1 MSNQINSLEMLS
13 LILFIGVVT
22 SLIVRRKTG
31 INPGGIITA
40 PFLVL
45 SFYYSF
51 IWGVTLIIISLL
63 IYKIYNKYLHSFY
76 YGRTPMYI
84 YSIMSVLFVYAI
96 AWIYGYFKI
105 IPDFNINF
113 VYGLIL
119 PAILTVALRKQGVRK
134 TMIYTAITVVIT
146 ALVSLVIFYISNNIF
161 QYNFYYM
168 EQLRASTNNITLST
182 GFILFFASI
191 ISSYVIYYFTKIK
204 SGGYIVLPFLALLLF
219 NPKSLLIFVVTLIFM
234 HLLFKAIRHY
244 TLIVGITRYTFVLCT
259 AILVVWVIESA
270 GLRIDPTFSPFLGAN
285 IFPALALASITN
297 DFSVQKARNTA
308 PMLILNLII
317 VGIVYFFVR

>member
-1 MSNQINSLEMLS
+1 
-13 LILFIGVVT
+13 
-22 SLIVRRKTG
+22 
-31 INPGGIITA
+31 
-40 PFLVL
+40 
-45 SFYYSF
+45 
-51 IWGVTLIIISLL
+51 
-63 IYKIYNKYLHSFY
+63 
-76 YGRTPMYI
+76 
-84 YSIMSVLFVYAI
+84 
-96 AWIYGYFKI
+96 
-105 IPDFNINF
+105 
-113 VYGLIL
+113 
-119 PAILTVALRKQGVRK
+119 
-134 TMIYTAITVVIT
+134 
-146 ALVSLVIFYISNNIF
+146 
-161 QYNFYYM
+161 M

-219 NPKSLLIFVVTLIFM
+219 NPKSLLIF
-234 HLLFKAIRHY
+234 
-244 TLIVGITRYTFVLCT
+244 
-259 AILVVWVIESA
+259 VVWVIESA